1 MKIYRVG
8 GAVRD
13 TLLGYPSTETDW
25 VVVGATPQMLLD
37 QGYTPVGKDFPVFL
51 HPRTKEEYALARTE
65 RKQGHGYHGFAVYAA
80 PDVTLEEDLQRR
92 DLTINAMAMDAE
104 GQIIDPWGGQQ
115 DLQARL
121 LRHVSPHFV
130 EDPLRVLRVARF
142 AARYHHLGFRVAEET
157 LALMGQIAQTE
168 ELRFLSAERVW
179 LETERA
185 LSERSPETYFAVL
198 GACGALSVWFEPL
211 AKDPMRAQSLAQL
224 SRISQHLSAPFE
236 RWAGLLTEYPVADIR
251 CMQEQLKTPKA
262 PSQLTLLVARE
273 RKLLTIRDELA
284 LVDDGAEY
292 LLQALERLDALR
304 QQVLFESFCRVLA
317 SLADQP
323 VEGALVSNL
332 LQDSAQVIAAIRARD
347 IGDLGLSGR
356 ELGAAIRAQRKGAL
370 RQYLARNDLLSKTES
385 RGRH

>member
-1 MKIYRVG
+1 MKVYRVG

-104 GQIIDPWGGQQ
+104 GHIIDPWGGQQ

-142 AARYHHLGFRVAEET
+142 AARYHHLGFRVADET
-157 LALMGQIAQTE
+157 LALMRQIAHTE

-179 LETERA
+179 IETERA
-185 LSERSPETYFAVL
+185 LSERSPAVYFAVL
-198 GACGALSVWFEPL
+198 GEGNALSAWFEPL
-211 AKDPMRAQSLAQL
+211 AEAGMRAQSLTQL
-224 SRISQHLSAPFE
+224 SRISQYLSAPFE
-236 RWAGLLTEYPVADIR
+236 RWAGLLTEYPAADIR
-251 CMQEQLKTPKA
+251 RMQEHLKTPKS
-262 PSQLTLLVARE
+262 PSQLALLVARE
-273 RKLLTIRDELA
+273 RKLLTLREELG

-304 QQVLFESFCRVLA
+304 QQVLFESFCRVLG

-323 VEGALVSNL
+323 TEGALVSNL
-332 LQDSAQVIAAIRARD
+332 LRDSAQVIVAIRARD
-347 IGDLGLSGR
+347 IADQELSGR
-356 ELGAAIRAQRKGAL
+356 ELGAAIRAQRKEAL
-370 RQYLARNDLLSKTES
+370 RQYLMRTDLVSKAES
-385 RGRH
+385 RGRD